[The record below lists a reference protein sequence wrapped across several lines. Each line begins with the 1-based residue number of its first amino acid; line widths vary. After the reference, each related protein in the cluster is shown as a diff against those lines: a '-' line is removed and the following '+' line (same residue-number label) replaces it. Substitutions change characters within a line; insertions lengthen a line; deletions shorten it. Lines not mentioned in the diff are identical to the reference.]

1 MGFPPI
7 QHPMVRT
14 SYPPPPS
21 NQKASADERPL
32 SRDLEPLLTF
42 HYEASEAIRG
52 SVMHLIRLVFSH
64 LAGSYLLYWHNC
76 GVVTNSRQPTPTW
89 PGFPAILQR
98 RSGRNQ
104 LPGSYRTTQS
114 GLTHSVHSRQ
124 IPQEWMDQLLE
135 HCKGLDQQQGFAV
148 LLTLLKALNSIP
160 GRSSSMQV

>member
-1 MGFPPI
+1 
-7 QHPMVRT
+7 
-14 SYPPPPS
+14 
-21 NQKASADERPL
+21 
-32 SRDLEPLLTF
+32 
-42 HYEASEAIRG
+42 
-52 SVMHLIRLVFSH
+52 MHLIRLVFSH

-135 HCKGLDQQQGFAV
+135 LQRVRPAAGVRCPADPLKSPQQYPREV
-148 LLTLLKALNSIP
+148 LLHAGVGKNDIAVRKCPYSGAHSPTDRPSQCGEPHLSLNP
-160 GRSSSMQV
+160 PTARVKPR